1 MEHALNPSRLR
12 FTLLQAR
19 NPADDA
25 RLDEQRAFAAR
36 LGLAPE
42 ELRSIDVLSAKLDDS
57 VLEGCDVLL
66 VGGSGEYSVLDAHP
80 PIVAFIDFLA
90 RAADSGRPIFASCF
104 GFQALVQGLGGS
116 VVADEDHAEVGTYWL
131 ERLPAAANDALFHDL
146 PDGFWAQLG
155 HKDRAETMPACL
167 VPLARSAVT
176 PYQAFRMRDRPV
188 YGTQFHPELTWRDN
202 RGRFERYMVQYG
214 RLFGE
219 DEAVRRLESHRP
231 SPEANTLLGRFVE
244 RIVRAG
250 EGSS

>member
-1 MEHALNPSRLR
+1 MESVLSSSRLR

-19 NPADDA
+19 NPADEA

-36 LGLAPE
+36 LGLPVE
-42 ELRSIDVLSAKLDDS
+42 ELRSIDVLSESLDDS

-90 RAADSGRPIFASCF
+90 GAADSGCPIFASCF
-104 GFQALVQGLGGS
+104 GFQALVSGLGGS

-131 ERLPAAANDALFHDL
+131 ERLPAATDDVLFHDF
-146 PDGFWAQLG
+146 PEGFWAQLG
-155 HKDRAETMPACL
+155 HKDRADTMPECL
-167 VPLARSAVT
+167 VPLARSEAT
-176 PYQAFRMRDRPV
+176 PFQAFRMQDRPV

-202 RGRFERYMVQYG
+202 RSRFERYMVQYG

-219 DEAVRRLESHRP
+219 AEAIRRLESHRP

-244 RIVRAG
+244 RVVRAG
-250 EGSS
+250 EGAS